1 MLDRMDLDRQSWVR
15 TSLPVR
21 PLGQEHTGAMSEPE
35 PRTGGREGRGGG
47 GNAVL
52 VSAWL
57 SLVQHTHTGTNN
69 ILNLVILMLK
79 LIFKMLNVLY

>member
-35 PRTGGREGRGGG
+35 PRTGREGGAGWGR
-47 GNAVL
+47 
-52 VSAWL
+52 
-57 SLVQHTHTGTNN
+57 
-69 ILNLVILMLK
+69 
-79 LIFKMLNVLY
+79 